1 MYNGAI
7 IRALL
12 KERKLKIKDLLDGLN
27 MNTGGG
33 LRPLEDADPKASKLE
48 ELADFFGVSIDTF
61 FIRNKQP
68 HISVVGSNN
77 NNIACFTVGAL
88 EEKTANL
95 QALIDEKDK
104 RIELLETVNEMLK
117 RELEEIKNKI
127 TAGQVTD
134 K

>member
-12 KERKLKIKDLLDGLN
+12 KERNLKIKDLLEGLN

-33 LRPLEDADPKASKLE
+33 LRPLEEADPKASKLE

-68 HISVVGSNN
+68 HISVVGNNN

-117 RELEEIKNKI
+117 KELEDIKSKM
-127 TAGQVTD
+127 